1 MAKPVNQWSF
11 LGPFKSM
18 TDFLDSFMKNFQR
31 ATKRILIPHAWDSGM
46 SYEEQG
52 AGSPLSESTRAFR

>member
-1 MAKPVNQWSF
+1 MA
-11 LGPFKSM
+11 G
-18 TDFLDSFMKNFQR
+18 FLDSFAKNFQR
-31 ATKRILIPHAWDSGM
+31 ATKRIPIPHAWESGM